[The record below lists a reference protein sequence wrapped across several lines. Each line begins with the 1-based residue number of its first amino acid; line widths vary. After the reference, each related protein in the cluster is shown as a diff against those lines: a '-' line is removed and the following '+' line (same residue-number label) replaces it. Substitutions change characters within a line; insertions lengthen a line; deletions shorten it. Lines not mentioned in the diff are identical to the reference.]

1 MRQSPEQR
9 LAGKTILVTG
19 ATGGIGFIAART
31 LTAMGANVVIVG
43 RDPAKTQASVTQ
55 IQRQTGATSS
65 VNGLTADLSSMQEV
79 RRLAAEFQAQYP
91 RLDVLLNN
99 AGAVFLSRQTTVDGY
114 ERTFALNHLAP
125 FLLTHLLLDRL
136 KADAP
141 ARVVTVGSMAHRG
154 QTLDVDD
161 VNQTRRGYSAWRAY
175 GESKLANIMF
185 TYALARRL
193 EGSGVTAN
201 TLHPGFVAT
210 GFAKNNGPLWQ
221 VAMSLARP
229 FAISPERGAQT
240 SIYLA
245 SSPDVAAL
253 SGRYFVRSKPAKSS
267 QASYDV
273 AAQERLWSLSE
284 QMTGVTMEKAGAR

>member
-1 MRQSPEQR
+1 MRQSPEHR

-31 LTAMGANVVIVG
+31 LAMMGANVVIVG
-43 RDPAKTQASVTQ
+43 RDPAKAQASVAR
-55 IQRQTGATSS
+55 IQRETGATS
-65 VNGLTADLSSMQEV
+65 VNALTADLSSMQEV

-141 ARVVTVGSMAHRG
+141 ARVVTVSSMAHRG
-154 QTLDVDD
+154 QTIDVDD

-210 GFAKNNGPLWQ
+210 GFARNNGPLWQ
-221 VAMSLARP
+221 VAMSLVRP

-253 SGRYFVRSKPAKSS
+253 SGRYFVNSKPATSS

-273 AAQERLWSLSE
+273 ATQERLWTLSE
-284 QMTGVTMEKAGAR
+284 QMTGITAEAAGAR

>member
-1 MRQSPEQR
+1 MQQG

-19 ATGGIGFIAART
+19 ATGGIGFVAARS
-31 LTAMGANVVIVG
+31 LAAMSATVVVVG
-43 RDPAKTQASVTQ
+43 RDPGKARATVAQ
-55 IQRQTGATSS
+55 IQRDTGATA
-65 VNGLTADLSSMQEV
+65 VNALTADLSSMQSV

-99 AGAVFLSRQTTVDGY
+99 VGAVFMRRQTTVDGF

-125 FLLTHLLLDRL
+125 FLLTHLLLDQL
-136 KADAP
+136 KSDAP
-141 ARVVTVGSMAHRG
+141 ARVVTVSSMAHGG
-154 QTLDVDD
+154 QTIDFND
-161 VNQTRRGYSAWRAY
+161 VNRTGRRYSPWSAY

-210 GFAKNNGPLWQ
+210 GFAKNNGALWKA
-221 VAMSLARP
+221 AMTLARP
-229 FAISPERGAQT
+229 FAISPQQGAQT

-245 SSPDVAAL
+245 SSPDVAAM
-253 SGRYFVRSKPAKSS
+253 SGHYFMKSKPAQSS
-267 QASYDV
+267 KVSYDV

-284 QMTGVTMEKAGAR
+284 QMTGATAPASAR

>member
-1 MRQSPEQR
+1 MQDT

-19 ATGGIGFIAART
+19 ATSGIGFIAARS
-31 LTAMGANVVIVG
+31 LAEMGATVVIVG
-43 RDPAKTQASVTQ
+43 RDPARAQASVAQ
-55 IQRQTGATSS
+55 IQSATGNPS
-65 VNGLTADLSSMQEV
+65 VSALTADLTSMKEV
-79 RRLAAEFQAQYP
+79 RDLAGTFMGQFP

-99 AGAVFLSRQTTVDGY
+99 AGAVFLSQQTTVDGY

-125 FLLTHLLLDRL
+125 FLLTNLLLDRL

-141 ARVVTVGSMAHRG
+141 ARIVTVSSMAHGG
-154 QTLDVDD
+154 QKIDFGD
-161 VNQTRRGYSAWRAY
+161 VNQTARGYSAWRAY

-210 GFAKNNGPLWQ
+210 NFGKNNGRGSQILMRL
-221 VAMSLARP
+221 VSP
-229 FAISPERGAQT
+229 FAISPEQGAQT

-245 SSPDVAAL
+245 SSPEVAPI
-253 SGRYFVRSKPAKSS
+253 SGRYFIKRKPATSS
-267 QASYDV
+267 KASYDE
-273 AAQERLWSLSE
+273 AAQERLWQLSE
-284 QMTGVTMEKAGAR
+284 QMTGLTTKVSAR

>member
-1 MRQSPEQR
+1 MQPSPEQR

-19 ATGGIGFIAART
+19 ATGGIGFIATRT
-31 LTAMGANVVIVG
+31 LAAMGANVVIVG
-43 RDPAKTQASVTQ
+43 RDPAKTQACVPQ
-55 IQRQTGATSS
+55 IQRETGATS
-65 VNGLTADLSSMQEV
+65 VNALTADLSSMQDV

-141 ARVVTVGSMAHRG
+141 ARVVTVSSMAHRG
-154 QTLDVDD
+154 QTIDVDD

-193 EGSGVTAN
+193 ENSGVTAN

-210 GFAKNNGPLWQ
+210 GFARNNGPLWQ
-221 VAMSLARP
+221 VAMTLVRP

-253 SGRYFVRSKPAKSS
+253 SGRYFVNSKPAKSS

-273 AAQERLWSLSE
+273 ATQERLWSLSE
-284 QMTGVTMEKAGAR
+284 QMTGIATETAGAR

>member
-1 MRQSPEQR
+1 MEQR

-19 ATGGIGFIAART
+19 ATSGIGFIAARA
-31 LTAMGANVVIVG
+31 LAAMGATVVLVG
-43 RDPAKTQASVTQ
+43 RDPAKARASVAQ
-55 IQRQTGATSS
+55 IQRETSATA
-65 VNGLTADLSSMQEV
+65 VHALTADLSSMQEV
-79 RRLAAEFQAQYP
+79 RRLAADYQAQYP

-99 AGAVFLSRQTTVDGY
+99 AGAVFLSHQTTVDGY

-141 ARVVTVGSMAHRG
+141 ARVVTVSSIAHRG
-154 QTLDVDD
+154 RTMDLSD

-175 GESKLANIMF
+175 GESKLANILF

-210 GFAKNNGPLWQ
+210 GFAKNNGPFWQ
-221 VAMSLARP
+221 AAMTLVRP
-229 FAISPERGAQT
+229 FAISPQRGAQT

-245 SSPDVAAL
+245 SSPDVADV
-253 SGRYFVRSKPAKSS
+253 SGRYFVQSKPAKSS
-267 QASYDV
+267 AASYDV
-273 AAQERLWSLSE
+273 AMQERLWSLSE
-284 QMTGVTMEKAGAR
+284 QLTGIGATAGTR